1 MARDNLKCSAS
12 AGVALATGISF
23 ATVVAAQSPLVAQ
36 DTLAPSPAPGMPQ
49 APIGHRQPRPSDLP
63 PSVQREECPHPR
75 QCTRARQCRQRA
87 KRFRPTT
94 DHLRA
99 LLSSMI

>member
-36 DTLAPSPAPGMPQ
+36 DTLAPSPAPGIPQ

-63 PSVQREECPHPR
+63 PSVQREE
-75 QCTRARQCRQRA
+75 QGNV
-87 KRFRPTT
+87 PTQGNAPVRGNADKEQSAFGQLPT
-94 DHLRA
+94 ICVRC
-99 LLSSMI
+99 